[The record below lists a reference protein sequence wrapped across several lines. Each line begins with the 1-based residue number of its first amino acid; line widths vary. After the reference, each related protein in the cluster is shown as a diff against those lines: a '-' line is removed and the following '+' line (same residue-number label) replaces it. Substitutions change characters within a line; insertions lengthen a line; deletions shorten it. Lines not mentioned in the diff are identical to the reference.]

1 MLDDVVAPLIKT
13 KKSDER
19 TKKGDGKD
27 GKPPADEKSNRRPRA
42 GKNDCDFCILCQSKA
57 WSKGEDAKKH
67 CLVCTFC
74 DPRPTQ
80 CLRPRRARRLHNRAI
95 S

>member
-13 KKSDER
+13 KKGYEK

-42 GKNDCDFCILCQSKA
+42 GKNDCDFCILDLCRSKE
-57 WSKGEDAKKH
+57 WSKG
-67 CLVCTFC
+67 
-74 DPRPTQ
+74 
-80 CLRPRRARRLHNRAI
+80 RRVECSLLLK
-95 S
+95 SV